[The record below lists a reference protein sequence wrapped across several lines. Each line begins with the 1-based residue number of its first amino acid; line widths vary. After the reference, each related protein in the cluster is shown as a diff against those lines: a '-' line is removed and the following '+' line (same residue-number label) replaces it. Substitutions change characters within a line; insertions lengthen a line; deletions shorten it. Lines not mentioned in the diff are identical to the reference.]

1 MSTLRLDPRRTGP
14 AHGATA
20 ATGHPPSH
28 RVGDAV
34 RAVSVFARTA
44 LGVAVLGE
52 YAEEAG
58 FVHRRPQAPDRP
70 LRVPAAR

>member
-1 MSTLRLDPRRTGP
+1 MSSLYLNPDWTGP

-20 ATGHPPSH
+20 ATGHPRSH
-28 RVGDAV
+28 RVGNAV

-44 LGVAVLGE
+44 FGVAVLGE

-58 FVHRRPQAPDRP
+58 VIRRHR
-70 LRVPAAR
+70 

>member
-1 MSTLRLDPRRTGP
+1 MSSLYLNPDRTGP

-20 ATGHPPSH
+20 ATGHPRGH
-28 RVGDAV
+28 RTGNAV

-44 LGVAVLGE
+44 FGVAVLGE

-58 FVHRRPQAPDRP
+58 VVRHR
-70 LRVPAAR
+70 